1 MTKILVIGFPVLIVL
16 SIVISLKLKVWLS
29 FFLIFVLGVASPFV
43 VDFVYCTV
51 LKNECKPDA
60 LEAVGFFVL
69 ALSVIV
75 ICSVIYGFI
84 QDKVK

>member
-1 MTKILVIGFPVLIVL
+1 MTTILVIGFPVLIVL
-16 SIVISLKLKVWLS
+16 SIVILLKLKVWLS
-29 FFLIFVLGVASPFV
+29 FLLIFVLGVASPFV

-51 LKNECKPDA
+51 LKNECKPDV

-84 QDKVK
+84 RDKVK